1 MRLFYFY
8 QGILTISPD
17 DCGKSGQKLLE
28 RFATLMIALHC
39 Q

>member
-1 MRLFYFY
+1 MQLFYFY
-8 QGILTISPD
+8 QGILTIPPD